1 MRVVILGCGRVGARL
16 ATLLDQQGHVV
27 SIIDQRSE
35 SFSRLD
41 SAFRGQAVVG
51 NGIDVDVLRQAGIE
65 DADAFAAVTNSD
77 NTNAMAAQIGKHIF
91 HVDQAICRLYD
102 PVRDETYQLLGLRT
116 VCPTTA
122 GAQRIKELLDD
133 YVRRGV
139 RRGAQSP
146 GDVSSRP

>member
-16 ATLLDQQGHVV
+16 ATMLDRQGHEV
-27 SIIDQRSE
+27 SIIDQNAE
-35 SFSRLD
+35 SFGRLD
-41 SAFRGQAVVG
+41 PAFRGQAVVG

-91 HVDQAICRLYD
+91 RVDQAICRLYD
-102 PVRDETYQLLGLRT
+102 PVRDETYQTLGLRT

-122 GAQRIKELLDD
+122 GAKKIKDLLDD
-133 YVRRGV
+133 YARRGIK
-139 RRGAQSP
+139 RGLQSS
-146 GDVSSRP
+146 GHTGSLR

>member
-16 ATLLDQQGHVV
+16 AMMLDQQGHQV
-27 SIIDQRSE
+27 SIIDQRSD

-41 SAFRGQAVVG
+41 PNFRGQAIVG
-51 NGIDVDVLRQAGIE
+51 NGIDVDVLRQAGID

-77 NTNAMAAQIGKHIF
+77 NTNAMAAQISKHIF
-91 HVDQAICRLYD
+91 RVDQAICRMYD
-102 PVRDETYQLLGLRT
+102 PVRDETYRLLGLRT

-139 RRGAQSP
+139 RRGQLSP
-146 GDVSSRP
+146 GDVSAQS